1 MVSIP
6 SDWNK
11 CLQSEPSGLAAAIA
25 TRHSWRGYFLIAAAT
40 VCWGAAATFGKLVFT
55 GRLFAGPS
63 FISPL
68 VLTQA
73 RTTFAA
79 ILLSAFLL
87 LRHGRPMFK
96 LSSRDLGLCALT
108 GTLGL
113 AGSNFFYYWAIQKT
127 TVAVAITV
135 QYTAPIWV
143 LLFMVASGRQSA
155 TLQRIFT
162 VLLALAGVALVIE
175 LFSSTIKLNAA
186 GVAAAMLAAFSFSF
200 YNIAGQ
206 GLVARNHPLKIMNYT
221 LLSSALLWLIVNP
234 PWRLMARHYTMQQ
247 WGFLLLFACLS
258 MLLPYVFYFNGL
270 KYLDPTRAVVTSCL
284 EPVFAIIFAA
294 VLLGETLRGLQVVGI
309 IAVLTATIM
318 AESRQPAGLPRQ
330 QRSS

>member
-1 MVSIP
+1 M
-6 SDWNK
+6 
-11 CLQSEPSGLAAAIA
+11 QSEPLGLAAAVA
-25 TRHSWRGYFLIAAAT
+25 RRHPWRGYVLIAGAT
-40 VCWGAAATFGKLVFT
+40 VCWGAAATFGKLVFA

-63 FISPL
+63 FITP
-68 VLTQA
+68 VMLTQA

-87 LRHGRPMFK
+87 LRNDRGMFK
-96 LSSRDLGLCALT
+96 LGRRDLVLCALT

-143 LLFMVASGRQSA
+143 LLFMVARKRQSP
-155 TLQRIFT
+155 TLLRLFT
-162 VLLALAGVALVIE
+162 VLLALAGVALVIG
-175 LFSSTIKLNAA
+175 LFSSQIKLNGV
-186 GVAAAMLAAFSFSF
+186 GVAAALLAAFSFSF

-206 GLVARNHPLKIMNYT
+206 GLVARNQPLKIMNYT
-221 LLSSALLWLIVNP
+221 LLSSAVLWLIVNP
-234 PWRLMARHYTMQQ
+234 PWKIVERHYTHQQ
-247 WGFLLLFACLS
+247 WGFLLLFALLS
-258 MLLPYVFYFNGL
+258 MLLPYIFYFNGL

-284 EPVFAIIFAA
+284 EPVFAIVFAA
-294 VLLGETLRGLQVVGI
+294 LFINETVHGSQVLGI

-318 AESRQPAGLPRQ
+318 AQRKQSARMGESD
-330 QRSS
+330 

>member
-1 MVSIP
+1 M
-6 SDWNK
+6 
-11 CLQSEPSGLAAAIA
+11 GLAAAVA
-25 TRHSWRGYFLIAAAT
+25 RPHPWRGYLLIAGAT
-40 VCWGAAATFGKLVFT
+40 VCWGAAATFGKLVFA

-63 FISPL
+63 FITP
-68 VLTQA
+68 VMLTQA

-79 ILLSAFLL
+79 VLLSAFLL
-87 LRHGRPMFK
+87 LRYDRGMFK
-96 LSSRDLGLCALT
+96 LGRRDLGLCALT

-143 LLFMVASGRQSA
+143 LLFMVARKRQRP
-155 TLQRIFT
+155 TLLRLIT
-162 VLLALAGVALVIE
+162 VLLALAGVALVIG
-175 LFSSTIKLNAA
+175 LFSSQIKLNGLGVTAA
-186 GVAAAMLAAFSFSF
+186 LLAAFSFSF

-206 GLVARNHPLKIMNYT
+206 GLVIRNHPLKIMNYT
-221 LLSSALLWLIVNP
+221 LLSSAALWLIVNP
-234 PWRLMARHYTMQQ
+234 PWKILERHYTNQQ
-247 WGFLLLFACLS
+247 WGFLLLFALLS
-258 MLLPYVFYFNGL
+258 MLLPYIFYFNGL

-294 VLLGETLRGLQVVGI
+294 VFINETVHESQVLGI

-318 AESRQPAGLPRQ
+318 A
-330 QRSS
+330 QRKQSASDGQV

>member
-1 MVSIP
+1 
-6 SDWNK
+6 
-11 CLQSEPSGLAAAIA
+11 
-25 TRHSWRGYFLIAAAT
+25 
-40 VCWGAAATFGKLVFT
+40 CWGAAATFGKLVFT

-63 FISPL
+63 FITP
-68 VLTQA
+68 VMLTQA

-87 LRHGRPMFK
+87 LRNDPGMFK
-96 LSSRDLGLCALT
+96 LNRRDLGLCALT

-143 LLFMVASGRQSA
+143 LLFMVARKRQSP
-155 TLQRIFT
+155 TLLRLFT
-162 VLLALAGVALVIE
+162 VLLALAGVALVIG
-175 LFSSTIKLNAA
+175 LFSSQIKLNAL
-186 GVAAAMLAAFSFSF
+186 GVAAALLAAFSFSF

-221 LLSSALLWLIVNP
+221 LLSSAVLWLIVNP
-234 PWRLMARHYTMQQ
+234 PWKILERHYTHQQ
-247 WGFLLLFACLS
+247 WGFLLLFALLS
-258 MLLPYVFYFNGL
+258 MLLPYIFYFNGL

-294 VLLGETLRGLQVVGI
+294 LFIGETVHGSQVVGI

-318 AESRQPAGLPRQ
+318 AQMKQANPGNRPTTAGLRQ
-330 QRSS
+330 